1 MTKQEFLA
9 ELRARL
15 SALPVGELEERIA
28 FYSESI
34 DDRIE
39 EGISEEEAVTALGT
53 VDKIAAQ
60 ILAEIPLAKIVKE
73 RVRPKKH
80 LGAWAITL
88 LAVGSPIWLAL
99 LIAAFAVLL
108 SVYVSL
114 WSVVVSLWATFG
126 ALAGTAF
133 GGVLGGTAFALGGY
147 PTAGLAVLSAGL
159 VCAGL
164 SIFGFYGCRMATKG
178 AAILTKKIAIGI
190 KIAFVGKESA
200 K

>member
-15 SALPVGELEERIA
+15 SVLPVGELEERIA
-28 FYSESI
+28 LYGESI

-39 EGISEEEAVTALGT
+39 EGLSEKDAVTALGT

-60 ILAEIPLAKIVKE
+60 ILAELPLAKIVKE
-73 RVRPKKH
+73 RERPKKH
-80 LGAWAITL
+80 LGAWATTL
-88 LAVGSPIWLAL
+88 LAVGSPIWLVL

-108 SVYVSL
+108 SVYISL
-114 WSVVVSLWATFG
+114 WTVVVSLWATFG
-126 ALAGTAF
+126 ALVGTAI
-133 GGVLGGTAFALGGY
+133 GGILGGTVFALGDC
-147 PTAGLAVLSAGL
+147 PPAGLAVLSAGL

-178 AAILTKKIAIGI
+178 AAILSGKIAIGI
-190 KIAFVGKESA
+190 KIAFVGKESS